1 MSETGGINSGDAKRA
16 ARNVGALVAAS
27 VVSKGALFVWQL
39 ALFAFLGVGD
49 YGIYGTVG
57 GLMVIGGSITGF
69 GMSLIAIRDVAR
81 QPHTAG
87 RYWSA
92 MLFWQ
97 TALALLAYIGI
108 NAFST
113 VYDETLRVFVAL
125 AGINLFIDLVG
136 NTGYDLLLS
145 REDMVKT
152 SVVEIAHIALRI
164 GLSLLALWLGWGLL
178 GIYGAAIIS
187 GGLRSIVLVGLN
199 LRAGIR
205 PVFPIERSISQ
216 PLLINS
222 APLAISAIL
231 TVAYQQTDKLM
242 TTGILG
248 VEGTGY
254 LTVAFMINFGVIE
267 VLSVTVLVAAYP
279 MLSRYYGDG
288 GDPRFGFMIEKLALF
303 TLLIAL
309 PMALLVSMLAQDFIA
324 ALYGDRNAASAGI
337 LSILIWY
344 TAITMVANIFSQGLL
359 VQNRQQ
365 LLLLFRA
372 SGLLLNIA
380 LNAALLLG
388 WGDPRGAALASV
400 ISETLLLFLLL
411 KVFRAQ
417 GYARRRFFRGA
428 IRLLMVGLPVAGL
441 MFMLYAAHFVAVIVG
456 APLAYLLGLRLA
468 RVFDAEDIDLIYK
481 LASAMPGGAIITR
494 FWKRETQL
502 AWRE

>member
-1 MSETGGINSGDAKRA
+1 MSDSIVIEGGDARRA
-16 ARNVGALVAAS
+16 ARNVGALVIAS
-27 VVSKGALFVWQL
+27 IISKGALFVWQL
-39 ALFAFLGVGD
+39 ALFAMLGVGD

-81 QPHTAG
+81 EPSKAG

-108 NAFST
+108 NAFSA
-113 VYDETLRVFVAL
+113 VYDETLRAFVAL
-125 AGINLFIDLVG
+125 AGINLFIDLFG

-152 SVVEIAHIALRI
+152 SAVEIAHILLRI

-178 GIYGAAIIS
+178 GIYGAAILS
-187 GGLRSIVLVGLN
+187 GGLRSIALFGLN

-205 PVFPIERSISQ
+205 PVFPIERDIRL
-216 PLLINS
+216 PMLINS

-254 LTVAFMINFGVIE
+254 LTVAFMINFGIIE

-279 MLSRYYGDG
+279 MLSRYYGAG
-288 GDPRFGFMIEKLALF
+288 QDPRFGFMIEKLALF
-303 TLLIAL
+303 TIVMAL
-309 PMALLVSMLAQDFIA
+309 PMALVVSMLSLDVIT
-324 ALYGDRNAASAGI
+324 ALFGAENAASARI

-359 VQNRQQ
+359 VQNRQR
-365 LLLLFRA
+365 LLLGIRA

-380 LNAALLLG
+380 LNAILLAS
-388 WGDPRGAALASV
+388 WGDPRGAAVASV
-400 ISETLLLFLLL
+400 ISETLLLSLLL
-411 KVFRAQ
+411 WTFRAH
-417 GYARRRFFRGA
+417 GYAPRRLFRGA
-428 IRLLMVGLPVAGL
+428 IRLILLGLPVALL
-441 MFMLYAAHFVAVIVG
+441 MFALHAAHAIAVAVG
-456 APLAYLLGLRLA
+456 GPLAFLLGLRLA
-468 RVFDAEDIDLIYK
+468 NVFAADDLDLMHT
-481 LASAMPGGAIITR
+481 LAAAMPGGALITR
-494 FWKRETQL
+494 FWKRTGNQD
-502 AWRE
+502 